1 MQLCARAGVC
11 SGIDYIRIMNV
22 RFIFGLLAAGWL
34 FSQPLRAR
42 AEMADNPY
50 QPIVTRNVFALVPIP
65 TNVPVD
71 PSSLIPPPKIT
82 PNGIMTL
89 FGNVQVLFKV
99 AGVARPGMPPK
110 DESYVM
116 SVGDREDDI
125 EVEKIDEKSATITFN
140 NHGSIQELG
149 LTPATD
155 SGGGIP
161 GAPSGLP
168 MPGMGRSP
176 GGFGRFGHSQ
186 NNPNPSYPNYPNN
199 PIASDPNQSGVIPNA
214 SEIPAVTASR
224 ARAAELTPEAQIIL
238 MESQRAQ
245 FQKEGNP
252 GAALIPPTPLSPL
265 LNGDNSGDSTGDAP
279 PAPGN

>member
-22 RFIFGLLAAGWL
+22 RFIFGLLAVGWL
-34 FSQPLRAR
+34 ASQPLRAR
-42 AEMADNPY
+42 ADMADNPY

-65 TNVPVD
+65 TNAPVD

-149 LTPATD
+149 LVPATD

-161 GAPSGLP
+161 GAPPGLP

-186 NNPNPSYPNYPNN
+186 NNPSYPSYPNANSAPV
-199 PIASDPNQSGVIPNA
+199 A
-214 SEIPAVTASR
+214 
-224 ARAAELTPEAQIIL
+224 AAEPSVPQPAPPVQPVMPMEQQVLMIEAQRLDYIQHGDPTAKIL
-238 MESQRAQ
+238 
-245 FQKEGNP
+245 
-252 GAALIPPTPLSPL
+252 PPTEMTSQVTGEGG
-265 LNGDNSGDSTGDAP
+265 GDGGDAAP
-279 PAPGN
+279 EPAPGN

>member
-11 SGIDYIRIMNV
+11 SVIDYIRIMNV
-22 RFIFGLLAAGWL
+22 RFIVGLLAVGWL
-34 FSQPLRAR
+34 FSQPAR

-125 EVEKIDEKSATITFN
+125 EVEKIDEKTATITFN

-161 GAPSGLP
+161 GAPGYGQ
-168 MPGMGRSP
+168 PGMGRGP

-186 NNPNPSYPNYPNN
+186 NNPSYPSYPNANSAPVTVAGSATTAN
-199 PIASDPNQSGVIPNA
+199 DPSQQP
-214 SEIPAVTASR
+214 
-224 ARAAELTPEAQIIL
+224 LTPEAQVIL
-238 MESQRAQ
+238 LEAQRMQ
-245 FQKEGNP
+245 WQKEGDN
-252 GAALIPPTPLSPL
+252 AAATAVIPPTELTPL
-265 LNGDNSGDSTGDAP
+265 LNGEGSSDGGDAAP
-279 PAPGN
+279 EPAPGN

>member
-1 MQLCARAGVC
+1 
-11 SGIDYIRIMNV
+11 MNV
-22 RFIFGLLAAGWL
+22 RFIFSLLAVGW
-34 FSQPLRAR
+34 FSSQPLRAR

-89 FGNVQVLFKV
+89 FGNLQVLFKV

-149 LTPATD
+149 LVPATG

-161 GAPSGLP
+161 GAPPGLP

-186 NNPNPSYPNYPNN
+186 NNPSPTIPTPVTS
-199 PIASDPNQSGVIPNA
+199 SGGGSAPPNA
-214 SEIPAVTASR
+214 IQPNGGQDG
-224 ARAAELTPEAQIIL
+224 LTPENQVILIEAQRMKYLQEGDPTAAIMPTTEL
-238 MESQRAQ
+238 TSQVTGDP
-245 FQKEGNP
+245 KDVIP
-252 GAALIPPTPLSPL
+252 GTTGDS
-265 LNGDNSGDSTGDAP
+265 NGDAAP
-279 PAPGN
+279 EPAPGN

>member
-1 MQLCARAGVC
+1 
-11 SGIDYIRIMNV
+11 MNV
-22 RFIFGLLAAGWL
+22 RFIFGLLAVGWL
-34 FSQPLRAR
+34 ASQPLRAR
-42 AEMADNPY
+42 ADMADNPY

-65 TNVPVD
+65 TNAPVD

-89 FGNVQVLFKV
+89 FGNLQVLFKV

-125 EVEKIDEKSATITFN
+125 EVEKIDEKTATITFN

-149 LTPATD
+149 LVPATD

-161 GAPSGLP
+161 GAPPGLP

-186 NNPNPSYPNYPNN
+186 NNPNPSYPNYPN
-199 PIASDPNQSGVIPNA
+199 AGVAP
-214 SEIPAVTASR
+214 VTAAGSPTV
-224 ARAAELTPEAQIIL
+224 ANYAANDPSQQPLTPEAQVIMIEANRMATQDQVTKGEMPPL
-238 MESQRAQ
+238 
-245 FQKEGNP
+245 
-252 GAALIPPTPLSPL
+252 PPTELTPPDATSVGGAPLVTPPVPEE
-265 LNGDNSGDSTGDAP
+265 NGDAP
-279 PAPGN
+279 AAPGN

>member
-1 MQLCARAGVC
+1 
-11 SGIDYIRIMNV
+11 
-22 RFIFGLLAAGWL
+22 
-34 FSQPLRAR
+34 
-42 AEMADNPY
+42 MADNPY

-65 TNVPVD
+65 TNPPVD

-89 FGNVQVLFKV
+89 FGNLQVLFKV

-149 LTPATD
+149 LVPATD

-161 GAPSGLP
+161 GAPGYGQPGLP

-186 NNPNPSYPNYPNN
+186 NNPSPSYPNAGTAPVIVSG
-199 PIASDPNQSGVIPNA
+199 PPPSDPSQGP
-214 SEIPAVTASR
+214 
-224 ARAAELTPEAQIIL
+224 LTPEAQIIMIEANRMATQDQVTKGEMPPL
-238 MESQRAQ
+238 
-245 FQKEGNP
+245 
-252 GAALIPPTPLSPL
+252 PPTELTPPEATGIGGKPLVAPSPPDE
-265 LNGDNSGDSTGDAP
+265 NGDAAPDA
-279 PAPGN
+279 APGN